1 MRWIEG
7 AVSAAIILL
16 VWYLTSFST
25 QISRVG
31 MVQSYGWPFDSL
43 GTAILVCTP
52 VGALI
57 FWICSRPKRF

>member
-7 AVSAAIILL
+7 GVSAAVILFVL
-16 VWYLTSFST
+16 YLTIFST

-43 GTAILVCTP
+43 LSTVLVCTP
-52 VGALI
+52 VAAVV
-57 FWICSRPKRF
+57 FWIGSRPKRF